1 MTAYDGFD
9 NIVWITGATS
19 GIGQALARTCPWP
32 STKIISVSRRP
43 HPDHDTVPFDLTDPS
58 TWDAVGEHLTE
69 VLSTFR
75 GKQAIFIHNALYF
88 WGGRAFVGE
97 GEVTNHRS
105 EITANVVAP
114 LVLGDLFLRACGPA
128 VDAGVDV
135 GLVQISSASARIAYP
150 GLAIYG
156 AAKASM
162 EQWVRAVRKERSHR
176 GTGPWVCAI
185 RPGFV
190 NTPAARRD
198 AELPPG
204 TYPGQAGVAEAIR
217 KGNYLEEDES
227 AGLIWGAIPD
237 DCKANAVL
245 LFGEPVGVT
254 H

>member
-1 MTAYDGFD
+1 MTDSYD

-19 GIGQALARTCPWP
+19 GIGEALARTCPWP
-32 STKIISVSRRP
+32 NTKIISVSRRD
-43 HPDHDTVPFDLTDPS
+43 HPDHETVRFDLTDMD
-58 TWDAVGEHLTE
+58 TWGAVGDHLTE
-69 VLSTFR
+69 VLATFR
-75 GKQAIFIHNALYF
+75 GRQAIFIHNALYF
-88 WGGRAFVGE
+88 WGGRAFAGE
-97 GEVTNHRS
+97 GDLDHHRD
-105 EITANVVAP
+105 EIIANVMSP
-114 LVLGDLFLRACGPA
+114 LVLGDMFLRASGPA

-162 EQWVRAVRKERSHR
+162 EQWVRAVRKERKHR
-176 GTGPWVCAI
+176 GKGPWVTAI

-198 AELPPG
+198 AELPPDS
-204 TYPGQAGVAEAIR
+204 YPGQAGVAEAVQT
-217 KGNYLEEDES
+217 GNYLEAEES
-227 AGLIWGAIPD
+227 AGLIWAAIPED
-237 DCKANAVL
+237 AKANAVL

>member
-1 MTAYDGFD
+1 MTTSYES
-9 NIVWITGATS
+9 IVWITGATS
-19 GIGQALARTCPWP
+19 GIGEALARTCPWP
-32 STKIISVSRRP
+32 KTRIISVSRRE
-43 HPDHDTVPFDLTDPS
+43 HPEYETVHFDLTDPT
-58 TWDAVGEHLTE
+58 TWDAVGEHLKE
-69 VLSTFR
+69 ELATFR
-75 GKQAIFIHNALYF
+75 GQRALFVHNALYF
-88 WGGRAFVGE
+88 WGSRAFVGQGDTE
-97 GEVTNHRS
+97 NHRV

-114 LVLGDLFLRACGPA
+114 LVLGDLFIRASEPA

-162 EQWVRAVRKERSHR
+162 EQWVRAVRKERSHE
-176 GTGPWVCAI
+176 GKGPWVTAI

-204 TYPGQAGVAEAIR
+204 TYPGQPGVAQAIES
-217 KGNYLEEDES
+217 GDYLEADES
-227 AGLIWGAIPD
+227 ANLIWGAIPEEA
-237 DCKANAVL
+237 KANPVL
-245 LFGEPVGVT
+245 LFGDPVGVT

>member
-1 MTAYDGFD
+1 MVVGRRD
-9 NIVWITGATS
+9 
-19 GIGQALARTCPWP
+19 AR
-32 STKIISVSRRP
+32 RE
-43 HPDHDTVPFDLTDPS
+43 HPDLETVRFDLTDPS
-58 TWDAVGEHLTE
+58 SWDAIGEHLADELAAFTGE
-69 VLSTFR
+69 RAL
-75 GKQAIFIHNALYF
+75 FIHNALYF
-88 WGGRAFVGE
+88 WGSRAFVGE
-97 GEVTNHRS
+97 GEAHNHHA

-114 LVLGDLFLRACGPA
+114 LVLGDMFLRACEPA

-162 EQWVRAVRKERSHR
+162 EQWVRAVRKERKHR
-176 GTGPWVCAI
+176 GKGPWVTAI

-198 AELPPG
+198 AELPED
-204 TYPGQAGVAEAIR
+204 TYPGVAGIAEAVR
-217 KGNYLEEDES
+217 TGNYLEADES
-227 AGLIWGAIPD
+227 ANLIWGAIPD
-237 DCKANAVL
+237 DAIANAVL